1 MIAFYLPGGVPVYAF
16 SLILGMATTFGLA
29 WVAVRA
35 ALTGDSSR
43 ALRHINAGLWAGFGA
58 LLAGRLTFVVL
69 QWAYFQDHLAQA
81 LQVFRGGLSWPGAL
95 AGGLLALLFY
105 ARMDRH
111 TSGPRTNAQPRKVWR
126 RFNTLADDL
135 LPLAGTLAVAVWLG
149 CWLDGTAYGPLASDF
164 SPPLSALGLPARDE
178 WGQIDIRLPVQ
189 LAGALVTLGLLW
201 GLERYRKTRRS
212 KYKSGTA
219 AGLGLLGFSLE
230 MFLLSNLRSDA
241 GLFWAGLRAD
251 AWGALAFF
259 LVSGVWL
266 ITIQRD
272 R

>member
-43 ALRHINAGLWAGFGA
+43 ALQQINAGLWAGFGA
-58 LLAGRLTFVVL
+58 LVAGRLTFVLL
-69 QWAYFQDHLAQA
+69 QWAYFKHHLAQS

-95 AGGLLALLFY
+95 AGGLLALSFY
-105 ARMDRH
+105 ALITAQKRN
-111 TSGPRTNAQPRKVWR
+111 TSRSPTAFQ

-135 LPLAGTLAVAVWLG
+135 LPLAGTLAVSVWLG

-164 SPPLSALGLPARDE
+164 APPLNILGLPARDE
-178 WGQIDIRLPVQ
+178 WGQISIRMPVQ
-189 LAGALVTLGLLW
+189 LAGALITLALLW
-201 GLERYRKTRRS
+201 TLDRYRKARRS
-212 KYKSGTA
+212 KPNPGVTA
-219 AGLGLLGFSLE
+219 SLGLLGFGLE
-230 MFLLSNLRSDA
+230 MFLLSMLRSDP

-251 AWGALAFF
+251 AWAALAF
-259 LVSGVWL
+259 LLAGGIWRL
-266 ITIQRD
+266 AIQRD